1 MQMLNLGS
9 LNPDP
14 LSAVRQNPDMPK
26 VVIDEFG
33 IICAVAPDWVRTGA
47 VNHALGGEPKIGQ
60 SFETLTKRLV
70 KQAPTLAKEFCD
82 KMSLCLSSNLQ
93 AFVFEYPFVS
103 EVSVDWFL
111 VTAQAFVDG
120 GHRHI
125 KLDYKD
131 ISAQRL
137 SEVNERL
144 QTKSIDFNLCGMVIA
159 EAKSSEMHLIYVN
172 PAAERITGYV
182 AAEMV
187 GRDCKFLQGLDRQQ
201 PALTGLRT
209 GLDAKVVTTSLLR
222 NYRKD
227 GSLFT
232 NEVSIFPVTNL
243 GGEIL
248 YFVGV
253 QRDLTTERIAKT
265 AFHASR
271 EREKIG
277 MRFANVGVFEL
288 DPATGAIQSQEYAR
302 ELLGLAGD
310 EDLTFDVLKATI
322 SAEDRDRF
330 EEGFKS
336 CMSGVSGI
344 DLEYRVVWPDGNV
357 KWLHTKG
364 HIFERREGNG
374 LRLVCMSQDVTQ
386 RRIVDR
392 HIRYVAEHDALT
404 GLPNRAVMRDR
415 CEQVLSVA
423 KRNNTCVGLLFI
435 DLDNFKEVND
445 THGHQIGDEL
455 LKEVALRLRST
466 VRAADTVCRQS
477 GDEFV
482 VILQELPN
490 STAIDYCVSKIR
502 DALNAPYKFEGLQFV
517 STASIGISC
526 SPADGTTTDELL
538 RHADMAM
545 YVAKRKG
552 GGHYEFYSQAIG
564 RTIHE
569 IQSLRSELSLAIER
583 DELVMFYQ
591 PQIHAAAG
599 KLVGL
604 EALVRW
610 RHPERGLLM
619 PEQFM
624 QVAQTSGDLLFAIEE
639 WCIHESVNQRAKW
652 LQKGFLPGVPVH
664 INLSEQYFQEQHLL
678 SKLAAHL
685 RGANLGPSQIGFEI
699 PESAIWAE
707 GVDAAHGISIVKGLD
722 ALGVTLTIDNF
733 GHGISSVS
741 QLAQCPIDGIKLDK
755 AIMSRFSE
763 DRSTLAAFSAILAMG
778 KSLHLQVVAQSIE
791 ISQQARV
798 ASRLGCNTLQG
809 NLFCSPVNAVE
820 LASYIGN
827 ANHRVSVG
835 FQ

>member
-1 MQMLNLGS
+1 MQNSDL
-9 LNPDP
+9 
-14 LSAVRQNPDMPK
+14 PK

-33 IICAVAPDWVRTGA
+33 VICAIAPEWVHSGA
-47 VNHALGGEPKIGQ
+47 MLQALGAEPRLGL
-60 SFETLTKRLV
+60 SFESLTLRLS
-70 KQAPTLAKEFCD
+70 KHSPSLAKEFCE
-82 KMSLCLSSNLQ
+82 KIANCLAGDLQ
-93 AFVFEYPFVS
+93 AFVFEYPVVS
-103 EVSVDWFL
+103 EVGINWYLATV
-111 VTAQAFVDG
+111 QAFVEASR
-120 GHRHI
+120 RHI
-125 KLDYKD
+125 KIDYRD
-131 ISAQRL
+131 ISNQRL

-144 QTKSIDFNLCGMVIA
+144 QSKAVDFNLCGLVIA
-159 EAKSSEMHLIYVN
+159 EAKSLNMSLIYVN
-172 PAAERITGYV
+172 SATERITGYS
-182 AAEMV
+182 AAETV
-187 GRDCKFLQGLDRQQ
+187 GRDCKFLQGADRQQ
-201 PALTGLRT
+201 PALTGLRA
-209 GLDAKVVTTSLLR
+209 GIEAKLVTTSLLR

-243 GGEIL
+243 SGEIL

-253 QRDLTTERIAKT
+253 QRDLTTEKIAKT

-277 MRFANVGVFEL
+277 LRFANVGVFEL
-288 DPATGAIQSQEYAR
+288 NPITGAVQSQEYAK
-302 ELLGLAGD
+302 ELLGLKGD
-310 EDLTFDVLKATI
+310 EALTFDILKSTI
-322 SAEDRDRF
+322 SAEDRERF
-330 EEGFKS
+330 DEGFKS
-336 CMSGVSGI
+336 CLSGASGI

-357 KWLHTKG
+357 RWLHTKG
-364 HIFERREGNG
+364 HIFEGKDGNG

-490 STAIDYCVSKIR
+490 SMAIDYCVRKIR
-502 DALNAPYKFEGLQFV
+502 DALNEPYKFEGIEFV

-526 SPADGTTTDELL
+526 SPADGSTTDELL

-569 IQSLRSELSLAIER
+569 IQSLRSELSLAVER
-583 DELVMFYQ
+583 NELVIFYQ

-610 RHPERGLLM
+610 RHPERGLLT

-624 QVAQTSGDLLFAIEE
+624 PVAQTSGDLLFSIEE
-639 WCIHESVNQRAKW
+639 WVIQESVGQRGRW
-652 LQKGFLPGVPVH
+652 SEQGFLPSVPIH
-664 INLSEQYFQEQHLL
+664 INLSEPYFQERHLV

-685 RGANLGPSQIGFEI
+685 RSANVGPSQIGFEI
-699 PESAIWAE
+699 PESAIWAD
-707 GVDAAHGISIVKGLD
+707 GLDAERGISIVKDLD
-722 ALGVTLTIDNF
+722 ALGVSLTIDNY
-733 GHGISSVS
+733 GHGISCVS

-755 AIMSRFSE
+755 TMMSRVGT
-763 DRSTLAAFSAILAMG
+763 DRSALAAFSAILAMG

-791 ISQQARV
+791 VSQQARV

-820 LASYIGN
+820 LENFIGSSV
-827 ANHRVSVG
+827 HRASVG
-835 FQ
+835 YQ